1 MYRFKDKAI
10 EVSHSYRNRLSDPLD
25 TAIWWIEYIVA
36 NNGGRKLLQ
45 SHCVKLN
52 WFNYHSLDVIS
63 VLLCSIIVTILILIK
78 VIAFGIK
85 NIKSFVKGNKST
97 TTTATTTFISNNSNI
112 KRD

>member
-1 MYRFKDKAI
+1 MYCNRFKNKAI
-10 EVSHSYRNRLSDPLD
+10 EISHSYRNRLSDPLD
-25 TAIWWIEYIVA
+25 TAIWWVEFVVA

-63 VLLCSIIVTILILIK
+63 VLLCSMIVTILILIK

-85 NIKSFVKGNKST
+85 NIKSFVKEKSNK
-97 TTTATTTFISNNSNI
+97 SNI